1 MANIQKID
9 RKGGLTY
16 KIIITHG
23 RNVNGK
29 QVRHFKTWKPPEGM
43 SEKKA
48 EKEVQRV
55 AFEYEREIEQGFV
68 DDNRQTFAEYAKYVL
83 DMKTQGGAKH
93 NTIREYEFL
102 LKRINESMIGSLK
115 LTEIRPQH
123 LNMFYKEL
131 QAEGTRDEEMKAKAK
146 ARLQKE
152 LDERLISHAS
162 LSSAAHIS
170 HTTTAIACRGETI
183 SESSAR
189 AIAQALDCNV
199 RDLFTLT
206 KNNRP
211 LSSKTI
217 LEHHR
222 LIHTI
227 LDMAEREMLIPYNA
241 AEKAIPP
248 KYRRKTPNYFQ
259 PEQIVDILSALDQ
272 EPIKWQALT
281 HLLLVTGCR
290 RGEIAA
296 LKWTKIDLDAARIEI
311 SANLCYSAQQGTY
324 ETTTKTEATRYIKI
338 PAETVELLKRYRVAQ
353 AEHRLA
359 CGDRWQNSAYVFT
372 QETGGPMNP
381 TSITAYLRKFS
392 ERYGLPH
399 INPHAFRH
407 TVASVLIANGTDI
420 VTVSKQLGHAQVSTT
435 SDVYSHVI
443 EAAKAEATECIADVL
458 LRRKQA

>member
-1 MANIQKID
+1 MANIQKND
-9 RKGGLTY
+9 RKSGTTY
-16 KIIITHG
+16 KIIVTHG
-23 RNVNGK
+23 RNGNGK
-29 QVRHFKTWKPPEGM
+29 QIRHYKTWKPPEGM

-48 EKEVQRV
+48 EKEIQRI
-55 AFEYEREIEQGFV
+55 AFEFEREIELGYV
-68 DDNRQTFAEYAKYVL
+68 VDNRQTFAEYAKYVL
-83 DMKTQGGAKH
+83 DMKAQSGVKH

-123 LNMFYKEL
+123 LNMFYKSL
-131 QAEGTRDEEMKAKAK
+131 QAKGTREEDMKAIAK

-152 LDERLISHAS
+152 MSEYEMTHDALAA
-162 LSSAAHIS
+162 AAHIS
-170 HTTTAIACRGETI
+170 HTTVAIACRGETI
-183 SESSAR
+183 SESSAK
-189 AIAQALDCNV
+189 AIAKALNCNAK
-199 RDLFTLT
+199 DLFTLI
-206 KNNRP
+206 KNDKP
-211 LSSKTI
+211 LSSKTV

-248 KYRRKTPNYFQ
+248 KYKKKTPNYFQ
-259 PEQIVDILSALDQ
+259 PEQVIDILNALDQ
-272 EPIKWQALT
+272 EPIKWQAIT

-290 RGEIAA
+290 RGEIAG
-296 LKWTKIDLDAARIEI
+296 LKWSKVDMDAARIEI
-311 SANLCYSAQQGTY
+311 SANLCYSRQQGTY

-338 PAETVELLKRYRVAQ
+338 PAETVDLLKRHRAAQ
-353 AEHRLA
+353 AEVRLA
-359 CGDRWQNSAYVFT
+359 CGDHWQDSGYVFT
-372 QETGGPMNP
+372 NDMGGPMNP
-381 TSITAYLRKFS
+381 TSITAWLRKFS
-392 ERYGLPH
+392 DRHDLPH

-458 LRRKQA
+458 LRRRQA

>member
-1 MANIQKID
+1 MK
-9 RKGGLTY
+9 
-16 KIIITHG
+16 
-23 RNVNGK
+23 
-29 QVRHFKTWKPPEGM
+29 WKP
-43 SEKKA
+43 SFRWA
-48 EKEVQRV
+48 EAVC
-55 AFEYEREIEQGFV
+55 
-68 DDNRQTFAEYAKYVL
+68 AK
-83 DMKTQGGAKH
+83 
-93 NTIREYEFL
+93 R
-102 LKRINESMIGSLK
+102 KRSIPHDTLAITS
-115 LTEIRPQH
+115 
-123 LNMFYKEL
+123 
-131 QAEGTRDEEMKAKAK
+131 
-146 ARLQKE
+146 
-152 LDERLISHAS
+152 
-162 LSSAAHIS
+162 HIS
-170 HTTTAIACRGETI
+170 HTTVAIACRGETV
-183 SESSAR
+183 SENTAK
-189 AIAQALDCNV
+189 AIAQALGCNV

-206 KNNRP
+206 KNEKP
-211 LSSKTI
+211 LSSKTV

-259 PEQIVDILSALDQ
+259 PEQVVDILNALDQ
-272 EPIKWQALT
+272 EPIKWRTLA

-296 LKWTKIDLDAARIEI
+296 LKWTKIDLDAARLEI

-338 PAETVELLKRYRVAQ
+338 PAETVELLKRYRAAQ
-353 AEHRLA
+353 AEQRLA
-359 CGDRWQNSAYVFT
+359 CGDRWRNSAYVFT

-392 ERYGLPH
+392 KRYGLPH

-420 VTVSKQLGHAQVSTT
+420 VTVSKQLGHSQVSTT